1 MSDDECWDKDDA
13 PTKQDWEDDSVD
25 DDWDVDS
32 EEEAEKKAA
41 AEKAEAERKARIKST
56 KAKIKEKEEKE
67 AAAKAARLAE
77 LNRTKTEAEKQLAQ
91 EKAAQ
96 DIIDDQ
102 LGDLDIDD
110 FDDVATDTTLIRE
123 VIAIQNASKPKAP
136 VDESKH
142 PLISTQK
149 ISTDP
154 EARKFAD
161 LVVNRLYDFKDS
173 KHFNLLLENVARK
186 MAERQKFENFESVK
200 SMGKSLQAIG
210 NTKHTEW
217 KNSTSKKKKGKKNV
231 GISLGGGGKG
241 GATGMEN
248 LDEFDDFD
256 GGDDFM

>member
-1 MSDDECWDKDDA
+1 MGLISRVSSRTYRTSQIKQPPLPDHAKMSDDECWDKDDA

-32 EEEAEKKAA
+32 EEEAEKK
-41 AEKAEAERKARIKST
+41 
-56 KAKIKEKEEKE
+56 